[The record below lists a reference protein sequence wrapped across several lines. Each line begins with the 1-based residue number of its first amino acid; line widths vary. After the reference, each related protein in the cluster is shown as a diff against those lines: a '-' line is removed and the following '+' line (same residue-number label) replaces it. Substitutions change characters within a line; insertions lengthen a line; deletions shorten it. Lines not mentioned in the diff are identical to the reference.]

1 MLWKRVLPML
11 RSCRILVP
19 LRLAIGFNTAISS
32 LEKVAWSPEQIELV
46 GLGRVSSVTRDGG
59 SDQRAL
65 CWS

>member
-32 LEKVAWSPEQIELV
+32 LEKVAWSPEQIEL
-46 GLGRVSSVTRDGG
+46 GRVSSVTRDGG